1 MPPQPR
7 FDYWLCRLLA
17 GLQAGVVG
25 GFVLA
30 AYLWVENLL
39 FAHSA
44 WQAPGLF
51 ATALLGPAATRLH
64 FGFHTVVGYSLLLL
78 CSGAMG
84 FLFAVLVPP
93 AVAAIWAANIG
104 IAYSL
109 TWYFLLL
116 RRVLVGPLGGLPAG
130 ITMLGCFLFGAA
142 LSLYVRYYRQIARP
156 VTQAEV
162 AEQNGNYGKQ
172 M

>member
-1 MPPQPR
+1 VPPQRR

-25 GFVLA
+25 GLVLA
-30 AYLWVENLL
+30 AYLWLENLL
-39 FAHSA
+39 FARSA
-44 WQAPGLF
+44 WQAPELF
-51 ATALLGPAATRLH
+51 AAALLGPAATRLH

-84 FLFAVLVPP
+84 FLFAVLVRPV
-93 AVAAIWAANIG
+93 VAAIWAANIG

-109 TWYFLLL
+109 AWYFLLL
-116 RRVLVGPLGGLPAG
+116 RRVLVGPMGGLPAG
-130 ITMLGCFLFGAA
+130 ISMLGYFLFGAA
-142 LSLYVRYYRQIARP
+142 LSLYVGYYRQIARP
-156 VTQAEV
+156 LTQADV
-162 AEQNGNYGKQ
+162 AGDSGSYGKQ

>member
-1 MPPQPR
+1 
-7 FDYWLCRLLA
+7 
-17 GLQAGVVG
+17 
-25 GFVLA
+25 
-30 AYLWVENLL
+30 
-39 FAHSA
+39 
-44 WQAPGLF
+44 
-51 ATALLGPAATRLH
+51 
-64 FGFHTVVGYSLLLL
+64 
-78 CSGAMG
+78 MG

-116 RRVLVGPLGGLPAG
+116 RRVLVGPIGGLPAG

-156 VTQAEV
+156 LTQAEV
-162 AEQNGNYGKQ
+162 VEQNGNYGKQ

>member
-1 MPPQPR
+1 M
-7 FDYWLCRLLA
+7 
-17 GLQAGVVG
+17 VG
-25 GFVLA
+25 GVLLA
-30 AYLWVENLL
+30 AYLWLENLL
-39 FAHSA
+39 FGRSA
-44 WQAPGLF
+44 WQSPGLF
-51 ATALLGPAATRLH
+51 AAALFGPAAARLH
-64 FGFHTVVGYSLLLL
+64 FGFHTVLGYSLLLL

-116 RRVLVGPLGGLPAG
+116 RRVLVGPIGGLPTG
-130 ITMLGCFLFGAA
+130 ISMLGYFLFGAA
-142 LSLYVRYYRQIARP
+142 LSLYVRYYRQLAQP
-156 VTQAEV
+156 LTPADAPE
-162 AEQNGNYGKQ
+162 ESGSYGKQ